1 MKKYEFINYFWG
13 FRARMHYN
21 AIFIREESNHS
32 YLLTSR
38 EYGTMKR
45 EIKAFADGLSWA
57 PNFSPD
63 DHKKFIR
70 IAYKYLDMVKNGAI
84 NPRYDNWGA

>member
-1 MKKYEFINYFWG
+1 MRNYEFINYFWG

-21 AIFIREESNHS
+21 ARSIREENNRN
-32 YLLTSR
+32 YVFTSR
-38 EYGTMKR
+38 EYDAMRR
-45 EIKAFADGLSWA
+45 EIKAFADGLSWM
-57 PNFSPD
+57 PNFSPE

-84 NPRYDNWGA
+84 NPRFDNWGA